1 MDHDYIAAHDLVG
14 RYVSG
19 DLEPDERTRFEEHF
33 IDCPRCLD
41 ALETAEPFRR
51 AVVATA
57 VADTGSAP
65 VAPIRTA
72 RRSRLNAAVYGVA
85 GLAAALVVAVGA
97 ADLVRTLRAL
107 ARVSTAAAT
116 SERERADAER
126 RVRELTTQVET
137 LGRRE
142 ASVAAPP
149 VPMPM
154 GAVVFTL
161 VEVRSD
167 GGGPPQNR
175 VTLSGARA
183 WVILLVDLDTPPTSN
198 QYRARI
204 ETTDGQRV
212 WSGDGLTASLIDTLA
227 VAVQPDVLVTG
238 DYALVL
244 EERAAGANAWHPAG
258 RYTFRV
264 ASR

>member
-14 RYVSG
+14 RYVTG

-57 VADTGSAP
+57 VADAGSAP
-65 VAPIRTA
+65 VAPVRTV

-97 ADLVRTLRAL
+97 ADLVRTRRAL
-107 ARVSTAAAT
+107 TRVSTAAAT

-126 RVRELTTQVET
+126 RVRELTTEVET

-142 ASVAAPP
+142 APVATLP
-149 VPMPM
+149 VPM
-154 GAVVFTL
+154 GAVVFSL

-227 VAVQPDVLVTG
+227 VAVQPDVLVNG
-238 DYALVL
+238 DYALFL
-244 EERAAGANAWHPAG
+244 DERAAGANAWHPAG